1 MKRKSFFAA
10 VGFLA
15 AFVLWTLLVSTFDV
29 RPIGPNNSSVGLAGV
44 NEFVHALTGV
54 HLLLYDLTDWLGL
67 VPIAVCFGFGI
78 LGLIQWVRRKSIRK
92 VDFSILVLGGFYM
105 ITAAAYLIFEE
116 WTINYRPVLIEGVLE
131 ASYPSS
137 TTMLTLCVMSTAQM
151 QLKKYISQK
160 IVGRVVGIA
169 IMVFT
174 GFMVIGRFLS
184 GVHWFSDIVGGMLL
198 SAGLVMMYRFICQWM
213 EYRNEIHKE

>member
-29 RPIGPNNSSVGLAGV
+29 RPIGPNNSSVGLAGI

-105 ITAAAYLIFEE
+105 ITAAVYLLFEE
-116 WTINYRPVLIEGVLE
+116 WIINFRPVLIEGVLE

-137 TTMLTLCVMSTAQM
+137 TTMLTLCVMPTAGM
-151 QLKKYISQK
+151 QLKKRIPNKTISRM
-160 IVGRVVGIA
+160 VAIA
-169 IMVFT
+169 INGFT
-174 GFMVIGRFLS
+174 AFMVIGRFLS
-184 GVHWFSDIVGGMLL
+184 GVHWFSDIVGGILL
-198 SAGLVMMYRFICQWM
+198 STGLVMMYRFVCQWK
-213 EYRNEIHKE
+213 EDHNEICKE

>member
-15 AFVLWTLLVSTFDV
+15 AFVLWTILVSSFDV
-29 RPIGPNNSSVGLAGV
+29 RPIGPNNSWVGLAGI

-78 LGLIQWVRRKSIRK
+78 LGLMQWVRRKSIRK
-92 VDFSILVLGGFYM
+92 VDFSILILGGFYVV
-105 ITAAAYLIFEE
+105 TAAAYLLFEE
-116 WTINYRPVLIEGVLE
+116 WIINFRPVLINGYLE

-137 TTMLTLCVMSTAQM
+137 TTMLALCVMTTAQM
-151 QLKKYISQK
+151 QLKKRISQK
-160 IVGRVVGIA
+160 IIGRMVGVA
-169 IMVFT
+169 IMAFT
-174 GFMVIGRFLS
+174 AFMVIGRFLS
-184 GVHWFSDIVGGMLL
+184 GVHWFSDIVGGILL
-198 SAGLVMMYRFICQWM
+198 STGLVMMYRFICQWM